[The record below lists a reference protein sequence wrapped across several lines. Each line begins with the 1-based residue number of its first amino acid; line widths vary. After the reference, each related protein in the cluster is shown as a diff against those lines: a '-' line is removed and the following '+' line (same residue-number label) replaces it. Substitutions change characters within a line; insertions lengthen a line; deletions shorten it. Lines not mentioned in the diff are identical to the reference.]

1 MSDIKASDV
10 LKALDHTLLKPEA
23 GEADYRSFFAA
34 VKGIP
39 VASVCIPPNRVAQG
53 RAFFQGETKI
63 CTVVGFPNG
72 YSTPTVKAF
81 EARKAVEDGADE
93 VDMVLCLGNVIAHDA
108 QSVTD
113 EVWAVRE
120 AVPDA
125 VLKVI
130 IESGA
135 LTEAQIRWLCDILP
149 SCGPNFL
156 KTSTGFNF
164 PGASLAAVRLMR
176 EALPGQI
183 GIKAS
188 GGIRTLDEAMA
199 YLAAGATRIGASSL
213 LKACLN

>member
-10 LKALDHTLLKPEA
+10 LIALDHTLLKPEA
-23 GEADYRSFFAA
+23 GEADYQSFFAA

-53 RAFFQGETKI
+53 QAFFEGETKI
-63 CTVVGFPNG
+63 CTVIGFPNG
-72 YSTPTVKAF
+72 YSTPAVKAF
-81 EARKAVEDGADE
+81 EARKAIEDGADE

-113 EVWAVRE
+113 EVRAVRE

-164 PGASLAAVRLMR
+164 PGASLAAVRLLR
-176 EALPGQI
+176 EALPAQI
-183 GIKAS
+183 GIQAS

>member
-1 MSDIKASDV
+1 
-10 LKALDHTLLKPEA
+10 
-23 GEADYRSFFAA
+23 
-34 VKGIP
+34 
-39 VASVCIPPNRVAQG
+39 
-53 RAFFQGETKI
+53 
-63 CTVVGFPNG
+63 
-72 YSTPTVKAF
+72 
-81 EARKAVEDGADE
+81 
-93 VDMVLCLGNVIAHDA
+93 MVLCLGNVIVHDA

-113 EVWAVRE
+113 EVRAVRE

-176 EALPGQI
+176 EALPAQI